1 MMTEE
6 QIWQRKAL
14 ERAEK
19 INRRA
24 KEYGNKKSL
33 FNFTVRKRK

>member
-1 MMTEE
+1 MMTKK

-24 KEYGNKKSL
+24 KEYGNKIHIQH
-33 FNFTVRKRK
+33 